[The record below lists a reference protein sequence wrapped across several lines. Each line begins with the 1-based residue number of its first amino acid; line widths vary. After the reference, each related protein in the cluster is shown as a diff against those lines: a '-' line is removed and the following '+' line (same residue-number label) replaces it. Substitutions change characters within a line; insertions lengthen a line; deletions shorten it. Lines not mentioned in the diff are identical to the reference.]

1 MDAWLWAGQVGSPH
15 GLDGSF
21 HVRDA
26 VPALL
31 AEGDTVMIDD
41 SARLI
46 TGIKGHE
53 RRLIVRV
60 SGCEDRTAAAAL
72 RGFPMLVAR
81 AKAPPLGPDE
91 WWASDLEGCAVH
103 DGAVEV
109 GAVRRLLALPSCEVL
124 EVARTSGGADLLVPL
139 IGDAV
144 RSVDIDAGRIDID
157 LAFLGESA

>member
-1 MDAWLWAGQVGSPH
+1 MDAWLRAGQVGSPH

-21 HVRDA
+21 HVLDA

-31 AEGDTVMIDD
+31 VEGETVMIDN
-41 SARLI
+41 SERLI

-60 SGCEDRTAAAAL
+60 SGCEDRTAAGAL
-72 RGFPMLVAR
+72 RGFTLLVAR
-81 AKAPPLGPDE
+81 TDAPSLGPDE

-103 DGAVEV
+103 DGEVEV

-124 EVARTSGGADLLVPL
+124 EVARSEGGSDLLVPL
-139 IGDAV
+139 IGEAV
-144 RSVDIDAGRIDID
+144 RTVDLDARRIDVD
-157 LAFLGESA
+157 LKFLGESA